1 MNDGLGRVGSLL
13 VTGGGSDIALATA
26 AELVGGGARRVVLA
40 GRDPAA
46 LEPAREALLVL
57 GATSVEARPFDADA
71 LETHATF
78 IDEVFDDVE
87 VDVALVAFGILG
99 DQTAAEKDPSAAVA
113 VATTNYVGAV
123 SVLTSLASRMD
134 EQGHG
139 AIVVLSSVA
148 GERGRR
154 SNYVYGSSKAGLDV
168 FAQGLGDRLR
178 ARGVRVLIV
187 RPGFVVSKMTRGLRP
202 APLSTTPDA
211 VARAIARGLQRG
223 ADVVWVPPALRWVMS
238 GLRHLPRP
246 VFRRLPI

>member
-13 VTGGGSDIALATA
+13 VLGGGSDIALATA

-46 LEPAREALLVL
+46 LEPARKALLVL
-57 GATSVEARPFDADA
+57 GAASVEARPFDADA
-71 LETHATF
+71 LEYHATF
-78 IDEVFDDVE
+78 IDEVFDEGDV
-87 VDVALVAFGILG
+87 DMALVAFGILG

-113 VATTNYVGAV
+113 VAMTNYVGAV

-139 AIVVLSSVA
+139 SIVILSSVA

-168 FAQGLGDRLR
+168 FAQGLGDRLHE
-178 ARGVRVLIV
+178 RGVRVLIV
-187 RPGFVVSKMTRGLRP
+187 RPGFVVSRMTRGLRP
-202 APLSTTPDA
+202 VPLSTTPDA
-211 VARAIARGLQRG
+211 VARAIARGLVRD
-223 ADVVWVPPALRWVMS
+223 ADIVWVPPALRWVMS